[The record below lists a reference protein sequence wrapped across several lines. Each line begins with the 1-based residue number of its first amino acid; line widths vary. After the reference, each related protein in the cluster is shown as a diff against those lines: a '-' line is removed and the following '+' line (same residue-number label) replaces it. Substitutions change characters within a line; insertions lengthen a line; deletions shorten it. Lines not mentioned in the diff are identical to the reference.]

1 MAARFSDTA
10 VFRMTGGHGGPP
22 LQLFSTVRK
31 IAGEELN
38 SMSRKNFLFVFTVV
52 AFLSTAISAQVPD
65 KLKVVAGADR
75 AFEKFTKT
83 YAGPAPG
90 CAAAVSLNG
99 DVVFEKAFGLAELE
113 HNVPNTPQTI
123 FESGSVAKQF
133 TAAAVVLL
141 QQDGK
146 LSLDDPVRK
155 YIPELPDYGA
165 PLTIRHLLNHTAGL
179 RDWGTVLSLTGAG
192 RGERVISQDLA
203 FDIIT
208 HQRALD
214 FTPGSEYSY
223 SNSGYN
229 LAAIIV
235 ERVSKQNFPA
245 FVEERLFKP
254 LGMKNSS
261 WRDDYQR
268 VVPGRAQAYSRQGNG
283 PWRLNMP
290 FMNVYGNGGMLT
302 TVGDWMK
309 WNAMLDS
316 HSLGAPLVAAL
327 ETRGVLNDGR
337 KISYALGLTVDTYKG
352 LKDVSHGGATA
363 GYQTFLARY
372 PDHKVSIGVMCNGSS
387 PSAGGIAAGI
397 TDEIFGPFPE
407 TSKTEPAHVSEVE
420 LKKFA
425 GIWRN
430 EKTHSPARFV
440 IENGVS
446 RWSGARVVPMGGGQ
460 FTAGGNQLKF
470 TFDKDGKPISAET
483 VDSDGEVRRF
493 VPEKEWTPTPAD
505 LSSFKGDWF
514 SEEAGATFSVA
525 VEADKVFI
533 KQRPATSL
541 PMQPLYKDHFGVQ
554 GYVVWFTRDKDGKVN
569 SLHVGTARM
578 RDMPFA
584 RVK

>member
-1 MAARFSDTA
+1 
-10 VFRMTGGHGGPP
+10 
-22 LQLFSTVRK
+22 
-31 IAGEELN
+31 
-38 SMSRKNFLFVFTVV
+38 MSRKNFLFVLTLV
-52 AFLSTAISAQVPD
+52 AFLSSATWAQVPD
-65 KLKVVAGADR
+65 KEKVVASAER
-75 AFEKFTKT
+75 AFEKVTKA
-83 YAGPAPG
+83 YVGPAPG

-99 DVVFEKAFGLAELE
+99 DVVFEKAFGLADME

-133 TAAAVVLL
+133 TAAALVLL

-146 LSLDDPVRK
+146 LNIDDPVRK
-155 YIPELPDYGA
+155 HIPELPDYGA
-165 PLTIRHLLNHTAGL
+165 PLTIRHLLNHTSGL
-179 RDWGTVLSLTGAG
+179 RDWGTVLGLTGAG
-192 RGERVISQDLA
+192 RGDRVVSQDLA
-203 FDIIT
+203 FDVIT
-208 HQRALD
+208 HQRSLD

-235 ERVSKQNFPA
+235 ERVSKQKFPA

-268 VVPGRAQAYSRQGNG
+268 IVPGRAQAYSRQGNG

-316 HSLGAPLVAAL
+316 QSLGAPLVNAL

-337 KISYALGLTVDTYKG
+337 KIAYALGLSVGTYKG
-352 LKDVSHGGATA
+352 LKDVSHGGSTA

-372 PDHKVSIGVMCNGSS
+372 PDNKVSIGVMCNGTS
-387 PSAGGIAAGI
+387 PTAGSIATGI
-397 TDEIFGPFPE
+397 TDEIFGPFPQS
-407 TSKTEPAHVSEVE
+407 TGTEQAKISEDE

-430 EKTHSPARFV
+430 EKTHAPARFV

-460 FTAGGNQLKF
+460 FTIGSNRLKF
-470 TFDKDGKPISAET
+470 TFDKDDKPLFAET
-483 VDSDGEVRRF
+483 IDTDGEVRRF
-493 VPEKEWTPTPAD
+493 VPEQAWTPTPAD
-505 LSSFKGDWF
+505 LASFKGDWF
-514 SEEAGATFSVA
+514 SEEAGARFTVA
-525 VEADKVFI
+525 VDADKAFI
-533 KQRPATSL
+533 KQRPAMSL
-541 PMQPLYKDHFGVQ
+541 QMQPLYKDHFAVQ
-554 GYVVWFTRDKDGKVN
+554 GYVLWFTRDKDGKVD
-569 SLHVGTARM
+569 SLHIGTSRM
-578 RDMPFA
+578 RDMPFV

>member
-1 MAARFSDTA
+1 M
-10 VFRMTGGHGGPP
+10 
-22 LQLFSTVRK
+22 
-31 IAGEELN
+31 I
-38 SMSRKNFLFVFTVV
+38 KNFLFVLTVV
-52 AFLSTAISAQVPD
+52 AALSTATFAQVPE
-65 KLKVVAGADR
+65 KEKVVAGAER
-75 AFEKFTKT
+75 AFEKVTKA
-83 YAGPAPG
+83 YVAPAPG

-99 DVVFEKAFGLAELE
+99 NVVFEKAFGLADLE
-113 HNVPNTPQTI
+113 HNVPNTTQTI

-133 TAAAVVLL
+133 TAAALVLL

-155 YIPELPDYGA
+155 YIPELPDYGS
-165 PLTIRHLLNHTAGL
+165 PLTIRHLLNHTSGL
-179 RDWGTVLSLTGAG
+179 RDWGTVLSLTPAG
-192 RGERVISQDLA
+192 RGDRVISQDLA
-203 FDIIT
+203 LDIII

-235 ERVSKQNFPA
+235 ERVSKQKFPA

-254 LGMKNSS
+254 IGMKYSS

-268 VVPGRAQAYSRQGNG
+268 IVPGRAQAYSRQGNG

-316 HSLGAPLVAAL
+316 QSLGAPLVNAL

-337 KISYALGLTVDTYKG
+337 KIAYALGLVVDTYKG

-372 PDHKVSIGVMCNGSS
+372 PDNKVSVGVMCNGTS
-387 PSAGGIAAGI
+387 PGAGGIAASI
-397 TDEIFGPFPE
+397 TDKIFGPFSE
-407 TSKTEPAHVSEVE
+407 TTKTEPPKVSEDE
-420 LKKFA
+420 LKKFV

-430 EKTHSPARFV
+430 EKTHAPARFM

-446 RWSGARVVPMGGGQ
+446 RWSGARLVPMGGGQ
-460 FTAGGNQLKF
+460 FTVGDNQLRF
-470 TFDKDGKPISAET
+470 TFDKDNKPVSAET

-493 VPEKEWTPTPAD
+493 VPEQEWKPTAAE
-505 LSSFKGDWF
+505 LASFNGDWF
-514 SEEAGATFSVA
+514 SEEAGSTFTIA
-525 VEADKVFI
+525 ADADKLFI

-541 PMQPLYKDHFGVQ
+541 QLQPVYKDHFAVPGH
-554 GYVVWFTRDKDGKVN
+554 VVWFTRDKKGNVDR
-569 SLHVGTARM
+569 LHVGASRM
-578 RDMPFA
+578 RDMPFV

>member
-1 MAARFSDTA
+1 M
-10 VFRMTGGHGGPP
+10 
-22 LQLFSTVRK
+22 L
-31 IAGEELN
+31 
-38 SMSRKNFLFVFTVV
+38 KNFLFVLTVV
-52 AFLSTAISAQVPD
+52 ALLSSATSAQVPD
-65 KLKVVAGADR
+65 KEKVAAGADR
-75 AFEKFTKT
+75 AFEKFTKA
-83 YAGPAPG
+83 YVAPAPG

-99 DVVFEKAFGLAELE
+99 NVVFEKAFGLADME

-133 TAAAVVLL
+133 TAASLVLL
-141 QQDGK
+141 QQEGK

-179 RDWGTVLSLTGAG
+179 RDWGTVMSLTGAG
-192 RGERVISQDLA
+192 RGDRVINQDLA
-203 FDIIT
+203 LDVIT

-235 ERVSKQNFPA
+235 ERVSKQKFPA

-254 LGMKNSS
+254 IGMTNSS

-268 VVPGRAQAYSRQGNG
+268 IVPGRAQAYARQGNG

-290 FMNVYGNGGMLT
+290 LMNVYGNGGMLT

-316 HSLGAPLVAAL
+316 QSLGAPLVAAL

-337 KISYALGLTVDTYKG
+337 KIAYALGLVVDTYKG

-372 PDHKVSIGVMCNGSS
+372 PDNKVSVGVMCNGTS

-397 TDEIFGPFPE
+397 TDEIFGPFKE
-407 TSKTEPAHVSEVE
+407 TAKSEPAQISEDE
-420 LKKFA
+420 LKKFV
-425 GIWRN
+425 GLWRS
-430 EKTHSPARFV
+430 EKTHNPARFV
-440 IENGVS
+440 VENGVP
-446 RWSGARVVPMGGGQ
+446 RWSGGRVTPMGGGQ
-460 FTAGGNQLKF
+460 FTVGDNQLRF
-470 TFDKDGKPISAET
+470 TLDKDGKPVSAET
-483 VDSDGEVRRF
+483 IDSDGEVRRF
-493 VPEKEWTPTPAD
+493 VPEQTWTPTPAD
-505 LSSFKGDWF
+505 LASIKGDWF
-514 SEEAGATFSVA
+514 SEEAGATFTVA
-525 VEADKVFI
+525 LDADKVFI
-533 KQRPATSL
+533 KQRPTTSL
-541 PMQPLYKDHFGVQ
+541 PMQPLYKDHFNVQ
-554 GYVVWFTRDKDGKVN
+554 GYVVWFTRDKNGNVDRM
-569 SLHVGTARM
+569 HVGASRM
-578 RDMPFA
+578 RDMPFV

>member
-1 MAARFSDTA
+1 
-10 VFRMTGGHGGPP
+10 MT
-22 LQLFSTVRK
+22 
-31 IAGEELN
+31 
-38 SMSRKNFLFVFTVV
+38 RKNFLFVVAVV
-52 AFLSTAISAQVPD
+52 AFLSTATWAQVPN
-65 KLKVVAGADR
+65 KEKVVAGAER
-75 AFEKFTKT
+75 AFEKFTKA
-83 YAGPAPG
+83 YVAPAPG

-99 DVVFEKAFGLAELE
+99 ETVFEKAFGLADLE
-113 HNVPNTPQTI
+113 FNVPNTPQTI

-133 TAAAVVLL
+133 TAAAIVLL

-146 LSLDDPVRK
+146 LSLDDPVKK
-155 YIPELPDYGA
+155 YIPELPDYGS
-165 PLTIRHLLNHTAGL
+165 PLTIRHLLNHTSGL
-179 RDWGTVLSLTGAG
+179 RDWGAVLSLTGAG
-192 RGERVISQDLA
+192 RGERVVSQDLA
-203 FDIIT
+203 LDIIT
-208 HQRALD
+208 HQRALN

-229 LAAIIV
+229 LVAIIV
-235 ERVSKQNFPA
+235 ERVSKQKFPA

-268 VVPGRAQAYSRQGNG
+268 IVPGRAQAYSRQGNG

-316 HSLGAPLVAAL
+316 NSLGAPLVNAL

-372 PDHKVSIGVMCNGSS
+372 PDNKVSVGVMCNGTS
-387 PSAGGIAAGI
+387 PSAAGIAASI

-407 TSKTEPAHVSEVE
+407 TSRTESANVSEAE
-420 LKKFA
+420 LKKFV

-430 EKTHSPARFV
+430 EKTHAPARFV

-446 RWSGARVVPMGGGQ
+446 RWSGARLVPMGGGQ

-470 TFDKDGKPISAET
+470 TFDQKGNPMSAET

-493 VPEKEWTPTPAD
+493 VPEKEWKPTPAD
-505 LSSFKGDWF
+505 LASFKGDWF
-514 SEEAGATFSVA
+514 SEEAGASLSLV
-525 VEADKVFI
+525 VDGDKALL

-541 PMQPLYKDHFGVQ
+541 PMQPLYKDNFDVQ
-554 GYVVWFTRDKDGKVN
+554 GYVVWFTRDKNGKVN
-569 SLHVGTARM
+569 GMHVGASRM
-578 RDMPFA
+578 RDMPFI

>member
-1 MAARFSDTA
+1 
-10 VFRMTGGHGGPP
+10 MT
-22 LQLFSTVRK
+22 
-31 IAGEELN
+31 
-38 SMSRKNFLFVFTVV
+38 RKNFLFVLTVI
-52 AFLSTAISAQVPD
+52 AFLSTATWAQVPD
-65 KLKVVAGADR
+65 KAKVAAGAER
-75 AFEKFTKT
+75 AFEKFARA
-83 YAGPAPG
+83 YVAPAPG

-99 DVVFEKAFGLAELE
+99 DVIFEKAFGLADLE
-113 HNVPNTPQTI
+113 HNVPNTTQTI

-133 TAAAVVLL
+133 TAAALVLL

-165 PLTIRHLLNHTAGL
+165 PLTMRHLLNHTSGL

-192 RGERVISQDLA
+192 RGERVINQDLA
-203 FDIIT
+203 LDVIT

-235 ERVSKQNFPA
+235 ERVSKQKFPA

-268 VVPGRAQAYSRQGNG
+268 IVPGRAQAYSRPNNG

-316 HSLGAPLVAAL
+316 HSLGAPLVNAL

-372 PDHKVSIGVMCNGSS
+372 PDNKVSVGVMCNGTS
-387 PSAGGIAAGI
+387 PSAGGIAASI

-407 TSKTEPAHVSEVE
+407 TPQTEAATVSEDE
-420 LKKFA
+420 LKKFV

-430 EKTHSPARFV
+430 EKTRAPARYV

-446 RWSGARVVPMGGGQ
+446 RWRGARLVPMGGGQ
-460 FTAGGNQLKF
+460 FTADGNQLKF
-470 TFDKDGKPISAET
+470 TLDKDGKPMSAET
-483 VDSDGEVRRF
+483 VDSNGEVTRF

-505 LSSFKGDWF
+505 LASFKGDWF
-514 SEEAGATFSVA
+514 SEEAGATLTFA
-525 VEADKVFI
+525 VEGDKAFI

-541 PMQPLYKDHFGVQ
+541 PLQPLYKDHFIVQ
-554 GYVVWFTRDKDGKVN
+554 GNIVWFTRDKNGKVDG
-569 SLHVGTARM
+569 LHVGASRM
-578 RDMPFA
+578 RDMPFV

>member
-1 MAARFSDTA
+1 
-10 VFRMTGGHGGPP
+10 MT
-22 LQLFSTVRK
+22 RK
-31 IAGEELN
+31 H
-38 SMSRKNFLFVFTVV
+38 FLFALTVV
-52 AFLSTAISAQVPD
+52 TFLSTATPAQVPN
-65 KLKVVAGADR
+65 KEKVVAGAER
-75 AFEKFTKT
+75 AFEKVTKA
-83 YAGPAPG
+83 YVAPAPG

-99 DVVFEKAFGLAELE
+99 ETVFEKAFGLANLE
-113 HNVPNTPQTI
+113 HNVPNTTQTI

-133 TAAAVVLL
+133 TAAALVLL

-146 LSLDDPVRK
+146 LSLDDPVKK

-165 PLTIRHLLNHTAGL
+165 PLTIRHMLNHTAGL

-203 FDIIT
+203 LDVIT
-208 HQRALD
+208 HQKALD

-235 ERVSKQNFPA
+235 ERVSKQKFPA

-268 VVPGRAQAYSRQGNG
+268 IVQGRATAYSRQGNG

-316 HSLGAPLVAAL
+316 HSLGAPLVNAL

-337 KISYALGLTVDTYKG
+337 KIAYALGLTINTYKG
-352 LKDVSHGGATA
+352 LKDVAHGGATA

-372 PDHKVSIGVMCNGSS
+372 PDRRVSVGVMCNGTS

-407 TSKTEPAHVSEVE
+407 PAKTDAAKVSEDE
-420 LKKFA
+420 LKKFV
-425 GIWRN
+425 GVWRN
-430 EKTHSPARFV
+430 EKTHAPARFV

-446 RWSGARVVPMGGGQ
+446 RWRGARLVPMAGGQ
-460 FTAGGNQLKF
+460 FSLGEDQLKF
-470 TFDKDGKPISAET
+470 TFDKDGKPVSAET

-493 VPEKEWTPTPAD
+493 VPEKEWTPAPAD
-505 LSSFKGDWF
+505 LASFKGDWF
-514 SEEAGATFSVA
+514 SEEAGATFTVA
-525 VEADKVFI
+525 VEAGKLFI
-533 KQRPATSL
+533 KQRPATSFPL
-541 PMQPLYKDHFGVQ
+541 QPLYQDHFVVQ
-554 GYVVWFTRDKDGKVN
+554 GNVIWFTRDNDGKVTGM
-569 SLHVGTARM
+569 HVGASRM
-578 RDMPFA
+578 RDMPFV